1 MSRATANFGDDERD
15 ELDDI
20 IDRFNMEAKSG
31 RSREDLRKLTHKG
44 MICLNLAYCMADVID
59 WLIFDVDETLG
70 PFGAA
75 LERQDKQKFNTLK
88 RTLAAARQTA
98 RDITRDVHKQSDK
111 EGFQG
116 ECDWWYNLI
125 RLVEDRTG
133 SDQLKTRQVIQ
144 WLTTMPSVLNMFN
157 VKTKD
162 FKRLIDDGQ

>member
-1 MSRATANFGDDERD
+1 MSRATANFGDEERD
-15 ELDDI
+15 ELDYI

-31 RSREDLRKLTHKG
+31 HSREELRKLTHKG

-75 LERQDKQKFNTLK
+75 LERQDKQKFNVLK

-116 ECDWWYNLI
+116 ECDWCYNII
-125 RLVEDRTG
+125 RLIEDRTG
-133 SDQLKTRQVIQ
+133 SDQLKTKQVIQ

-157 VKTKD
+157 VKTLH
-162 FKRLIDDGQ
+162 FKRLIDD

>member
-1 MSRATANFGDDERD
+1 MSRATANFRKDERD
-15 ELDDI
+15 EFDAI
-20 IDRFNMEAKSG
+20 IDRFDMEAKTG
-31 RSREDLRKLTHKG
+31 RSREELRKLVHKG
-44 MICLNLAYCMADVID
+44 MIRLNLAYCMTDVID
-59 WLIFDVDETLG
+59 WLIFDVDTTLG

-75 LERQDKQKFNTLK
+75 LEKQDKQKFNALK
-88 RTLAAARQTA
+88 KTLAAARQTA

-133 SDQLKTRQVIQ
+133 SDHLKTKQVIQ
-144 WLTTMPSVLNMFN
+144 WLSTMPSVMNMFN

-162 FKRLIDDGQ
+162 FKRLIDDEH